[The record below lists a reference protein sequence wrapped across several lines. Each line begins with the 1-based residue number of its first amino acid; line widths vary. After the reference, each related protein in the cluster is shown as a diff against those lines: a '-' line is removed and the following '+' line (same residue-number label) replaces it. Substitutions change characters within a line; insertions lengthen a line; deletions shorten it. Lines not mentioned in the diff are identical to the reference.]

1 MTNKKIIIA
10 HHSANQQEVNDIL
23 QNLSRAGYSFE
34 QLACDHSEAR
44 LYQRI
49 KETNDRILLLISDN
63 FLRCEDCMFELLPTF
78 QDLIRSNRIKA
89 VVADGIYKD
98 EETGIITTKP
108 TSFDRVSSVI
118 QYMNYWQDQYLEV
131 RRQKRQVPYEKEA
144 ILNDQLK
151 VIRSISSEIGEFLRF
166 LRNRDHTTYE
176 EFRANNFYAF
186 FAFTNDLG
194 THSQFEA
201 APFQVEERFLPE
213 EDQAEVV
220 ETEPLITPV
229 EVETTEI
236 VEAVVTPVETTST
249 VEPEVD
255 LSEIPGMD
263 MLSDLDVPEVPED
276 INIQEE
282 TEKASEVEEFDK
294 LIIAEAI
301 PDISELIEEA
311 PLEAVSSEEEILGMP
326 EFIDTEDILPI
337 TTEEENID
345 TTEEERSVEEELNE
359 IIAETTIDVSEEEEA
374 IEIPVVVEEEVPKS
388 SLESIL
394 ELGNQQIEEGN
405 FYTALHTYED
415 GLKSY
420 PESPALRYTYARG
433 LLKYREDVAGTK
445 KQLKALLEYDTQNTD
460 AFYLLG
466 EIEEIQENYTAAK
479 SNFEQVIA
487 IDANYPNA
495 NYRLANLLA
504 NKFDGVEESTAQYF
518 AVAIAQDEQNADAHY
533 QYAILQ
539 DEFFNNK
546 ELAIEHFQQTVQY
559 QTDHPFAHYD
569 LAVLYHSLDQ
579 AEAAKTAYEKA
590 VALNSEVKTPQND
603 QVFFGIASVVEKET
617 IKVNTNTSEIEAS
630 KELIHKLQED
640 IKRLEDLVMK
650 NQNLLQTAQNDIAN
664 LPVAETPIEEEEI
677 SLAVAPKEVK
687 TILITGAT
695 SGIGRATADLF
706 AANGHR
712 LILTGRRIQRLEEL
726 KTTYQ
731 ESYNTE
737 ILIQDFDVRDPL
749 SVEEMI
755 ESLPEAWRSIDVLI
769 NNAGLAK
776 GFEAIHEGKLEDWE
790 TMIDTNVKGLLYMS
804 RAISPLMVERRTGHI
819 INVCSIAG
827 KEVYPNGGVYCA
839 TKHAVDALTKGMRL
853 DLHKFGIRVSQVAP
867 AHVEETEFAL
877 VRYEGDQE
885 RAKIYE
891 DFQPLKSSDVADSI
905 YYITTRPKHVNIQDI
920 VLLGTQQAS
929 ATVIDRSGR
938 PESEEREESEQ
949 DHELN
954 GYDETLK
961 LSDVVVN

>member
-1 MTNKKIIIA
+1 MTDKKIIIA
-10 HHSANQQEVNDIL
+10 HHSANQQEVNDVI
-23 QNLSRAGYSFE
+23 QNLGRAGYAFE
-34 QLACDHSEAR
+34 QLACNLSGAR

-49 KETNDRILLLISDN
+49 KETNDRIILLISDN

-78 QDLIRSNRIKA
+78 QDLIRVNRIKA
-89 VVADGIYKD
+89 VVVDGVYQD

-118 QYMNYWQDQYLEV
+118 QYMNYWQDQYLDV

-176 EFRANNFYAF
+176 EFRSNNFYSF
-186 FAFTNDLG
+186 FAFINDLA
-194 THSQFEA
+194 THAQFEA
-201 APFQVEERFLPE
+201 APLQIEERVLP
-213 EDQAEVV
+213 QAENHYEEEEAQEAEQIV
-220 ETEPLITPV
+220 TPI
-229 EVETTEI
+229 ETTQ
-236 VEAVVTPVETTST
+236 AT
-249 VEPEVD
+249 EPEVD
-255 LSEIPGMD
+255 INEISGID
-263 MLSDLDVPEVPED
+263 LLSDLSVPEVPVETAEEEVA
-276 INIQEE
+276 EE
-282 TEKASEVEEFDK
+282 TENLDNLVAADP
-294 LIIAEAI
+294 I
-301 PDISELIEEA
+301 PDISELLEDTSVELSSREEEELTLDLPEFVASEEVPLAATVEEEA
-311 PLEAVSSEEEILGMP
+311 PTKEENEETITETVSVPEEVIPAVEEKEEEI
-326 EFIDTEDILPI
+326 
-337 TTEEENID
+337 
-345 TTEEERSVEEELNE
+345 
-359 IIAETTIDVSEEEEA
+359 
-374 IEIPVVVEEEVPKS
+374 EVPVAVDS
-388 SLESIL
+388 EPETPNPSLASLL
-394 ELGNQQIEEGN
+394 ELGNQQIQEGN

-415 GLKSY
+415 GLKIYS
-420 PESPALRYTYARG
+420 ESPALRYTYARA
-433 LLKYREDVAGTK
+433 LLKYRDDVAGTK
-445 KQLKALLEYDTQNTD
+445 KQLKTLLEYDSQNTD

-466 EIEEIQENYTAAK
+466 EIEEIQENYPAAK

-487 IDANYPNA
+487 IDSSYPNA

-504 NKFDGVEESTAQYF
+504 NKFDGMEESAAQYF
-518 AVAIAQDEQNADAHY
+518 ATAIVQDEQNADAHY

-546 ELAIEHFQQTVQY
+546 ELAIQHFLQTVQH
-559 QTDHPFAHYD
+559 QADHPFAHYD
-569 LAVLYHSLDQ
+569 LAVLYHSLEQ
-579 AEAAKTAYEKA
+579 AESAKAAYEKA
-590 VALNSEVKTPQND
+590 VTFNPEVKTLQND
-603 QVFFGIASVVEKET
+603 QVFLGVTPIVEKEAT
-617 IKVNTNTSEIEAS
+617 EINVGVSEIEAS

-640 IKRLEDLVMK
+640 IKRLEDLVLK

-664 LPVAETPIEEEEI
+664 LPVLEIPEEKEEVQLET
-677 SLAVAPKEVK
+677 VKKEVK
-687 TILITGAT
+687 TVLITGAT

-706 AANGHR
+706 ATNGHR

-726 KTTYQ
+726 KATFQ
-731 ESYNTE
+731 ENYDSE

-749 SVEEMI
+749 SVEEMV
-755 ESLPEAWRSIDVLI
+755 ESLPAEWRSIDILV

-776 GFEAIHEGKLEDWE
+776 GFEAFHEGKLEDWE
-790 TMIDTNVKGLLYMS
+790 TMIDTNIKGLLYMS
-804 RAISPLMVERRTGHI
+804 RAISPLMVEKGEGHL

-905 YYITTRPKHVNIQDI
+905 YYIATRPKHVNIQDI

-929 ATVIDRSGR
+929 ATIIDRSGR
-938 PESEEREESEQ
+938 SEFEVEEAG
-949 DHELN
+949 DDKHELN
-954 GYDETLK
+954 GYDEELA
-961 LSDVVVN
+961 LSDVTVN